1 MRAECVD
8 TRSSA
13 MSIISVDTLCSL
25 LGFALERMKHQG
37 VSTCIAI
44 YLGLST
50 FYFDCVSGILY

>member
-37 VSTCIAI
+37 VSTCI
-44 YLGLST
+44 YLGLFT